1 MRKPKYALGGA
12 GLLLSISILAA
23 QAQIVQPTTPPDPP
37 TFEAQGQVSFVGVKD
52 IYEYKALPKYSE
64 PAYITTNFV
73 ETGKLPPVAERL
85 PKEPLVFK
93 TSNMPEGVGVYGDAM
108 RHVIGGRPQSWNF
121 WGGLNY
127 GWGGIDNGMNEC
139 LTRTGPLF
147 QVKAEELEPLP
158 NLAKSWEWSED
169 GYTLTMQIVEGIKW
183 SDGVPFTTE
192 DLMFYWNDHVLDP
205 NITPTSGQ
213 SPESYGA
220 GTTLEAPDDYT
231 LVWKFKEAFPKQY
244 LYTMAA
250 FCPPPAHVL
259 KPMHPTYNK
268 DMTVEEYVSWPAPE
282 YMNFPVLGPF
292 TNVEYRPDDIVI
304 QRRNPYYWKVDEAGN
319 QLPYL
324 NELHYRLSTW
334 ADRDVQTVAGTAD
347 LSNLEQPENYVEAL
361 KGAASDSA
369 PARLEFAARLLG
381 YGLYLNL
388 SGNGWGEPD
397 ARGQAVRELN
407 RNLDFRKG
415 VTTAID
421 RVRLGESLVKGP
433 FTAIY
438 PGGIFGGT
446 AFYDKA
452 STVYYPYSIEQAKAY
467 FEAAGLADTDNDGFY
482 NWPAGSAAGTGNVEI
497 KLLAIGEYGTD
508 KNLAEGVIAMM
519 EAAGLRVIADFV
531 ANAQRDPIRDAGQ
544 YDWNVNRF
552 NTAELLTVVQNT
564 AALAPT
570 GPRIAM
576 QHRVGTDGTLDLLPF
591 EQEMVDIVAK
601 FNVSLDAAERVELM
615 KQYQKLHTENVWIVG
630 LTQYPGALILNK
642 RLANIPSGTPPFQF
656 NWSEDSLMRERIF
669 VPTDKQPGYEQYP
682 DALPAAPGT
691 NGVVTQ

>member
-1 MRKPKYALGGA
+1 MRRHLFALGGA
-12 GLLLSISILAA
+12 GLLMGVSMLAT
-23 QAQIVQPTTPPDPP
+23 QAQMVEPTNPPDPAA
-37 TFEAQGQVSFVGVKD
+37 FDAQGQVTFVGVKD
-52 IYEYKALPKYSE
+52 IYEYKALPEYHE
-64 PAYITTNFV
+64 PAYITEKFV
-73 ETGKLPPVAERL
+73 NAGTLPPVAERL
-85 PKEPLVFK
+85 PKEPMVFK
-93 TSNMPEGVGVYGDAM
+93 TANMPDGVGVYGDAM

-139 LTRTGPLF
+139 LTRVGPLF
-147 QVKAEELEPLP
+147 EVKAEELEPLP

-169 GYTLTMQIVEGIKW
+169 GHTLTMHIVEGIKW
-183 SDGVPFTTE
+183 SDGDPFTTE

-205 NITPTSGQ
+205 NITPTVGH
-213 SPESYGA
+213 SPESFGA
-220 GTTLEAPDDYT
+220 ATKLEAPDDYT
-231 LVWKFKEAFPKQY
+231 LVWTFQETFPKQF
-244 LYTMAA
+244 LYTMAG
-250 FCPPPAHVL
+250 FCPPPAHIL
-259 KPMHPTYNK
+259 KPMHPTYNAE
-268 DMTVEEYVSWPAPE
+268 MTVEKYVSWPPPD
-282 YMNFPVLGPF
+282 YMNFPVLGGY
-292 TNVEYRPDDIVI
+292 TVVEHRPDDIVI

-334 ADRDVQTVAGTAD
+334 SDRDVQTVAGTAD

-361 KGAASDSA
+361 KGAASDTA

-388 SGNGWGEPD
+388 SANGWGEPD

-452 STVYYPYSIEQAKAY
+452 STVYYPYSIDQAKAY
-467 FEAAGLADTDNDGFY
+467 FTAAGLADTDGDGFF
-482 NWPAGSAAGTGNVEI
+482 NWPAGSPAGTGNVEI
-497 KLLAIGEYGTD
+497 KILAIGEYGTD

-519 EAAGLRVIADFV
+519 EASGLRVIAEFV
-531 ANAQRDPIRDAGQ
+531 SNSQRDPIRDAGQ

-570 GPRIAM
+570 GPRISM

-591 EQEMVDIVAK
+591 EQEMVDIVGK

-615 KQYQKLHTENVWIVG
+615 KQYQKLHTENVWLVG

-642 RLANIPSGTPPFQF
+642 RLANIPNGTPPFHF
-656 NWSEDSLMRERIF
+656 NWSEDSLMRERIY
-669 VPTDKQPGYEQYP
+669 VPLDKQPGYEQYP
-682 DALPAAPGT
+682 DSLPAAPGT
-691 NGVVTQ
+691 AGVITP

>member
-12 GLLLSISILAA
+12 GLLLSVSILAA
-23 QAQIVQPTTPPDPP
+23 QAQTVMPTTPPEAPNFD
-37 TFEAQGQVSFVGVKD
+37 AQGQVSFVGVKD
-52 IYEYKALPKYSE
+52 IYEYKALPEYHE
-64 PAYITTNFV
+64 PAYITENFV
-73 ETGKLPPVAERL
+73 NKGTLPPVAERL

-93 TSNMPEGVGVYGDAM
+93 TSNMPDGNGVYGDAM
-108 RHVIGGRPQSWNF
+108 RHVIGGRPQTWNF

-147 QVKAEELEPLP
+147 MVKAEELEPLP

-169 GYTLTMQIVEGIKW
+169 GHTLTMHIVEGIKW
-183 SDGVPFTTE
+183 SDGDPFTTE
-192 DLMFYWNDHVLDP
+192 DLMFYWNDHVIDP
-205 NITPTSGQ
+205 SVTPTSGQ

-231 LVWKFKEAFPKQY
+231 LVWKFQETFPKQY

-250 FCPPPAHVL
+250 FCPPPSHIL

-268 DMTVEEYVSWPAPE
+268 DMTAEQYASYPPPE
-282 YMNFPVLGPF
+282 YMNFPVLGAF

-324 NELHYRLSTW
+324 NEMHYRLSTW

-361 KGAASDSA
+361 KGAALETS

-388 SGNGWGEPD
+388 SANGWGEPD

-415 VTTAID
+415 VTTALD
-421 RVRLGESLVKGP
+421 RQRLGESLVKGP

-438 PGGIFGGT
+438 PGGLFGGT
-446 AFYDKA
+446 AFYDRA
-452 STVYYPYSIEQAKAY
+452 STVYYPFSIEQAKAY
-467 FEAAGLADTDNDGFY
+467 FTAAGLADTDGDGFF
-482 NWPAGSAAGTGNVEI
+482 NWPAGSPAGTGNVEI
-497 KLLAIGEYGTD
+497 KLLAVGEYGTD
-508 KNLAEGVIAMM
+508 RNLGEGVIAMM

-570 GPRIAM
+570 GPRITY
-576 QHRVGTDGTLDLLPF
+576 QHRAGTDGTLDLLPF

-601 FNVSLDAAERVELM
+601 FNASQDAAERVELM
-615 KQYQKLHTENVWIVG
+615 KQYQKLHTENVWLVG

-642 RLANIPSGTPPFQF
+642 RLANIPPGTPPFHF

-669 VPTDKQPGYEQYP
+669 VPADKQPGYEQYP
-682 DALPAAPGT
+682 DSLPGAPGSA
-691 NGVVTQ
+691 GAVTQ